1 MMRRLA
7 LAMGMLLAA
16 TPALAWGE
24 FAHRLTAR
32 LAAAELTPAARVQVR
47 QLIAAAPRLNTPEC
61 RLASLEDASVWPDC
75 VRGLGTRFAPTA
87 PWHYQNIS
95 VCGDF
100 DIAAKCPDGNCV
112 TAQIPRQQAILAN
125 RALPAVQRLAALA
138 YLVHFTGDLHQPLHV
153 GDKGDRGGNDVRAAF
168 GAIAG
173 PRMNLHRIWDSELAE
188 RAATEP
194 PALAPGQASAAQRSA
209 WRAGGPGTA
218 ARVQQWAQESWM
230 VAHDLVY
237 PRLDGFPDTC
247 AGPIGLVA
255 TVTPAYVA
263 AATPVVRIRLA
274 QAGSRI
280 ALLLNQALAP
290 PGRRR

>member
-1 MMRRLA
+1 MMRQLMV
-7 LAMGMLLAA
+7 AMVLGLAA
-16 TPALAWGE
+16 GPAQAWGD

-32 LAAAELTPAARVQVR
+32 LAMAELTPAARSQVR
-47 QLIAAAPRLNTPEC
+47 LLLAAEPRLNTPGC

-75 VRGLGTRFAPTA
+75 VRGLGARFAETA

-100 DIAAKCPDGNCV
+100 DIAAKCDGGNCV

-125 RALPAVQRLAALA
+125 RALPPERRLAALA

-168 GAIAG
+168 GAIGG

-194 PALAPGQASAAQRSA
+194 PALAPGQTSAAQRTA

-218 ARVQQWAQESWM
+218 TRVQLWAQESWV

-247 AGPIGLVA
+247 AGPVPLVV

-263 AATPVVRIRLA
+263 AATPIVRIRLA

-290 PGRRR
+290 PRR